1 MRITQDEFKH
11 LLIEK
16 EEGDKRI
23 YTESAFFYAV
33 KKLLNEQGHDLVKRN
48 MEKDGHMM
56 SAPYY
61 LRDRKWRYCW
71 YDAYYAIS
79 NIAEAYHLNG
89 KAILNYHDLK
99 EKEDD

>member
-1 MRITQDEFKH
+1 MKISSNEYKN

-16 EEGDKRI
+16 EEGDKKL

-33 KKLLNEQGHDLVKRN
+33 KKLLNSQGHDLVKRN

-61 LRDRKWRYCW
+61 LRDRHWRYCY
-71 YDAYYAIS
+71 YDNYYAIS
-79 NIAEAYHLNG
+79 NIAETYRNTGHVRLTYHN
-89 KAILNYHDLK
+89 LK
-99 EKEDD
+99 EGM